1 MDFWIINYFLN
12 KNEVFIYY
20 LGDSNLELLVF
31 FLFFK
36 KLVFVDFNNWICM
49 FFDMFSFDVVFYF
62 MLGLICLLRLNSCW
76 LIFRVD
82 DWCLGLSIYFDL

>member
-20 LGDSNLELLVF
+20 LGDNNLELLVF

-49 FFDMFSFDVVFYF
+49 FFDMFSFDVVFLFYV
-62 MLGLICLLRLNSCW
+62 G
-76 LIFRVD
+76 VD
-82 DWCLGLSIYFDL
+82 MFIKIK